1 MIRGYTIKIE
11 KGYATIEDVEELVK
25 DNGEL
30 KSIYKRIK
38 AKMGDLNGGS
48 QP

>member
-1 MIRGYTIKIE
+1 MIFEGSQLLK
-11 KGYATIEDVEELVK
+11 KFEELVK

-30 KSIYKRIK
+30 KSIYEKIK
-38 AKMGDLNGGS
+38 AKMGDLNGVS

>member
-1 MIRGYTIKIE
+1 MIF
-11 KGYATIEDVEELVK
+11 KGSQLLKKFEELVK
-25 DNGEL
+25 DDEEL

-38 AKMGDLNGGS
+38 AKMGDLNGVS